1 MQASLIF
8 PTHVAEGCN
17 LLPADRSGGFLKP

>member
-1 MQASLIF
+1 MQVPLIF
-8 PTHVAEGCN
+8 PTRMAEGCN